1 MWLEKAAN
9 LWMAA
14 LDQPA
19 AMGKHWRITGS
30 TTATWEGLSSYRLGG
45 LCSGRARVVME
56 PTARAGLEL
65 SASRAA
71 CGSDCKP
78 CHGCQ
83 PGRAASGRFRS
94 VIWAVS
100 DSEPPP
106 SQRLEAAMQPLP

>member
-56 PTARAGLEL
+56 PTARAGWAGAFSEQGSLRERL
-65 SASRAA
+65 QALPRLPARA
-71 CGSDCKP
+71 GS
-78 CHGCQ
+78 
-83 PGRAASGRFRS
+83 
-94 VIWAVS
+94 
-100 DSEPPP
+100 
-106 SQRLEAAMQPLP
+106 